1 MSELKRSFKIGI
13 ISNFELVKKV
23 AFTKDVQ
30 SVLVLGKS
38 PECDLIMLE
47 GEISRQHAQIIHNS
61 NNELYI
67 VDLGSTNGTF
77 VNGRKLEPGVPYQ
90 ININDEI
97 SFSSS
102 LGNRIT
108 FDPDNFTSKRAINQS
123 KNESSDFREILGTTD
138 ILDKLNRKPK
148 ITIGRSTEC
157 DVVLPGQ
164 SSISRKHA
172 VIEKRGKR
180 FFLTDLGSMNGTF
193 LNGKRIDG
201 SVEVRETDAI
211 YIGRYLFKLKGRAR
225 DIAQNISIRAEFISK
240 QFSDGKMGLHEC
252 SFDIPAQ
259 SLTAVMGPSGCGK
272 TTLLK
277 VLNGETPS
285 TEGRVLISGL
295 DLDENYDYV
304 KTLIG
309 YVPQDD
315 IIHRELTVD
324 QTLYYAARLR
334 MGQVDPE
341 LMANKIEQVLS
352 ALKIVDHR
360 SKPVSKISGGQRK
373 RVSIAVEILT
383 DPLILFLDEPT
394 SPLDPQTIEEFLSI
408 LKDLSLNG
416 TTVVMVTHKP
426 EDLLYMDSVIFMAEG
441 GFLVYQGNSMDYLSY
456 FKSKD
461 IVNVYAELAK
471 PKAKKWIE
479 KRPVANT
486 LKKAKTSFPKR
497 GKGNVNFVQ
506 QFWWLTIRNF
516 NIKLNDKVNTSILL
530 LQAPIIAALI
540 GLIFEEIVLA
550 VPFLMAVSSVWFGT
564 NNAAR
569 EIVSESTIY
578 RRERMFNQG
587 IVPYILSKI
596 TVLTCFSAVQS
607 FLFIG
612 IIFFRFKGNDLAWNN
627 FALTFLWMLLLS
639 ISSTLLGLLLSA
651 IVSTSEK
658 VMSLV
663 PIILIPQIMLA
674 GIVTK
679 IKLPI
684 VEWLSYLT
692 LSRWGTEG
700 FGLIQ
705 EQIIAPTPTQ
715 KEPEASG
722 TWSAKEALIK
732 QFHDKYDNYF
742 GSLHA
747 TLKLDILVVIFMS
760 TLFFVLIYLIMKNK
774 DTMKIN

>member
-1 MSELKRSFKIGI
+1 MSELKRSFKIGV

-30 SVLVLGKS
+30 TVLVLGKS

-61 NNELYI
+61 NNELYL

-90 ININDEI
+90 IKINDKI

-102 LGNRIT
+102 LGNGIT

-123 KNESSDFREILGTTD
+123 KNASSDFREIPGTTD
-138 ILDKLNRKPK
+138 IIDKLNRKSK
-148 ITIGRSTEC
+148 ITIGRSSEC
-157 DVVLPGQ
+157 DVVLPDQ

-172 VIEKRGKR
+172 VIEKRGKK

-201 SVEVRETDAI
+201 SVEVSETDAI
-211 YIGRYLFKLKGRAR
+211 YIGRYLFKLKGRAQ

-479 KRPVANT
+479 KRPIANT
-486 LKKAKTSFPKR
+486 LRKAKSSFPKR

-607 FLFIG
+607 LLFIG

-627 FALTFLWMLLLS
+627 FPLTFLWMLLLS

-679 IKLPI
+679 IKLEI

-705 EQIIAPTPTQ
+705 KQIIAPTPTQ
-715 KEPEASG
+715 ENPEASG
-722 TWSAKEALIK
+722 TWSAKEALIE

-747 TLKLDILVVIFMS
+747 TLNLDILVVIFMS